1 MRGSELAFRNRVVQ
15 YSLILNRSSG
25 YSSLMNTCS
34 SHQYSAAAISCSCL
48 PPAPPPHASKVMAAA
63 AVTVGDVRLTPQ
75 QLAGFDGSDPS
86 KPLYIAVRGKIY
98 DVSAGRSFYG
108 PGAAV
113 WGFCVWEAEVHGLKQ
128 SSEVKTQELKLS

>member
-1 MRGSELAFRNRVVQ
+1 
-15 YSLILNRSSG
+15 
-25 YSSLMNTCS
+25 
-34 SHQYSAAAISCSCL
+34 
-48 PPAPPPHASKVMAAA
+48 MAAA

-108 PGAAV
+108 PGGPYAV
-113 WGFCVWEAEVHGLKQ
+113 FAGKECSRALAFMKVTPEDCSDDLTGATEAQMQTLADWESKFVQKYGVVGLVVH
-128 SSEVKTQELKLS
+128 